1 MSCGLTHVTPPRP
14 KRALGRLLTALLV
27 LRLEAREIAPL
38 SAGMIL
44 LNWLR
49 RPVIEMP
56 LAMIEGT
63 ARRRST
69 LTRRLDAVYPF

>member
-1 MSCGLTHVTPPRP
+1 MTRPRP
-14 KRALGRLLTALLV
+14 RRALSRLLTALLV

-56 LAMIEGT
+56 LAMLEGNS
-63 ARRRST
+63 RRRAT
-69 LTRRLDAVYPF
+69 LTRRLNAVYPF